1 MKAKLS
7 IKFFLDGG
15 LDLFYSKPTNK
26 MFLRHKYGTG
36 ILYMPNYFFMKPNT
50 FSFLFLDKYA
60 FFTFWKQLFNLYS
73 ILRRVFFFRLKLKG
87 LGYRIR
93 KTTRRLYRFFFAFR
107 HFYYLHLPHG
117 IFAKHKKRLIVFFSN
132 NKQKLNDIFAHLLLL
147 KKMDFYS
154 KTKSFIIPNKVL
166 FIKKKK

>member
-60 FFTFWKQLFNLYS
+60 FFTF
-73 ILRRVFFFRLKLKG
+73 
-87 LGYRIR
+87 
-93 KTTRRLYRFFFAFR
+93 
-107 HFYYLHLPHG
+107 
-117 IFAKHKKRLIVFFSN
+117 
-132 NKQKLNDIFAHLLLL
+132 
-147 KKMDFYS
+147 
-154 KTKSFIIPNKVL
+154 
-166 FIKKKK
+166 